1 MHGKPPTAVDIGMPT
16 RGGSRWVTEA
26 LDSIVAQTFSS
37 WRLVVSE
44 NGPGSPE
51 FAAMLAPYLADE
63 RITHYVTGRDL
74 GAAGNHTYLTS
85 HGDAPYVGLLHDDD
99 RWEPEFL
106 ARRVAFL
113 DAHPA
118 CGLVFGRW
126 ATIDG
131 EGARIDESAC
141 PLAEGEHDPETMIP
155 IFLRAY
161 PVGMTSLLVRRSAY
175 ELAGP
180 WADMPWMDVEMWFRV
195 AARLPTGYLDVLD
208 SEWRRHDAQWSAQVG
223 RWGETLSRVYGR
235 FEDTLDATPSLHV
248 DREPLRELQAQ
259 AAVQW
264 SLDAADAGDVDSARR
279 HLARAK
285 EIHPPIRRDRRVVA
299 AELALRLPRRGATLL
314 RGARRLSWK
323 LSPSSLRPSSLS
335 PSWLSPS

>member
-1 MHGKPPTAVDIGMPT
+1 MHGRLPTPVDIGMPT
-16 RGGSRWVTEA
+16 RGDSPWVTEA
-26 LDSIVAQTFSS
+26 LDSIVAQTFGA

-51 FAAMLAPYLADE
+51 FAATLEPYLADA
-63 RITHYVTGRDL
+63 RITHHVTGRDI
-74 GAAGNHTYLTS
+74 GAAGNHTHLTS
-85 HGDAPYVGLLHDDD
+85 QGDAQYVALLHDDD

-106 ARRVAFL
+106 ARRVEFL

-131 EGARIDESAC
+131 SGERIDESAC
-141 PLAEGEHDPETMIP
+141 PLAEGEHAPETMIP

-180 WADMPWMDVEMWFRV
+180 WADMPWMDVEMWFRI

-208 SEWRRHDAQWSAQVG
+208 SEWRRHDSQWSAQVG

-235 FEDTLDATPSLHV
+235 FEETLDAVPSLRV
-248 DREPLRELQAQ
+248 DRTPLRELQAQ

-264 SLDAADAGDVDSARR
+264 SLDAADAGDVAAARQ

-299 AELALRLPRRGATLL
+299 AELALRLPGRGASLL
-314 RGARRLSWK
+314 RRIRRLSWK
-323 LSPSSLRPSSLS
+323 LSPASLTGFFGNLFR
-335 PSWLSPS
+335 